1 MRVLHFSVN
10 EQNIKKSGDFSGIV
24 KGSKGYLKA
33 ERFGNTYR
41 YTPLVKQEEYTSNS
55 VAAASFFTEGKE
67 YAVPIIRNRCIVP
80 DDVTD
85 ADYFRV
91 QVVGLEKGQI
101 IKTNKVLVRQ
111 EG

>member
-10 EQNIKKSGDFSGIV
+10 EQYIKKSGDFSGIV

-33 ERFGNTYR
+33 EFSFGSEWSR
-41 YTPLVKQEEYTSNS
+41 RK
-55 VAAASFFTEGKE
+55 AAASFFTQGKE

>member
-33 ERFGNTYR
+33 EFSFGSEWSR
-41 YTPLVKQEEYTSNS
+41 RK
-55 VAAASFFTEGKE
+55 AAASFFTQGKE

-80 DDVTD
+80 DDVRRRLFPCAGCRSGKRTD
-85 ADYFRV
+85 H
-91 QVVGLEKGQI
+91 Q
-101 IKTNKVLVRQ
+101 NK
-111 EG
+111 

>member
-24 KGSKGYLKA
+24 KGSKLYLKA
-33 ERFGNTYR
+33 EFSFGSEWSR
-41 YTPLVKQEEYTSNS
+41 RK
-55 VAAASFFTEGKE
+55 AAASFFTEGKE

>member
-1 MRVLHFSVN
+1 M
-10 EQNIKKSGDFSGIV
+10 EPE
-24 KGSKGYLKA
+24 KGS
-33 ERFGNTYR
+33 RF
-41 YTPLVKQEEYTSNS
+41 L
-55 VAAASFFTEGKE
+55 FTEGKE